1 MWAAHVSYAHYI
13 MLPYCVLLR
22 IDERGHG
29 QISFTDFEKLFGDE
43 GVKAFFESLQIGAV
57 DAWTLFTT
65 LEACP
70 KVCEQ
75 KAAQICP
82 ISLAI
87 FWYIR
92 QEYFQGVP

>member
-1 MWAAHVSYAHYI
+1 
-13 MLPYCVLLR
+13 MLPYSSLLR

-65 LEACP
+65 LETCP

-75 KAAQICP
+75 KAVQSAWANFGIYATSKVCHGERVDL
-82 ISLAI
+82 SLVL
-87 FWYIR
+87 
-92 QEYFQGVP
+92 ET